1 MTGVDPLPAASA
13 SARPP
18 GTGHWSAL
26 TIGAGVLTTVIGVLI
41 LVWPDATIV
50 VIAWL
55 FAVQLLV
62 TGALQLVAAFRG
74 DGSTGGRVLPA
85 VLGALS
91 ILVGLLCLRVPLQ
104 TALVIGLLIGATWVA
119 TGIIGIVHALG
130 ATHDEGRGWGVAA
143 GALSVLAGAVV
154 LVNPGLS
161 LTALVWIFGLVLTL
175 TGLAAVLGGVVAR
188 RQARSRAGGAT
199 GRTAPAPG

>member
-1 MTGVDPLPAASA
+1 MTSADPVPAASA
-13 SARPP
+13 STRGSDA
-18 GTGHWSAL
+18 GHWSAL
-26 TIGAGVLTTVIGVLI
+26 TIGAGALTTVVGVLI

-62 TGALQLVAAFRG
+62 TGVLQLVAAFRG

-91 ILVGLLCLRVPLQ
+91 ILVGLLCLRAPLQ

-130 ATHDEGRGWGVAA
+130 ATHTGGRGWGVAA

-161 LTALVWIFGLVLTL
+161 LTALVWIFGLVLTV
-175 TGLAAVLGGVVAR
+175 TGLAAVAGGVMAR
-188 RQARSRAGGAT
+188 RHGHPRAGRA
-199 GRTAPAPG
+199 APSPG